1 MFGPP
6 IGTVGIIFVDDVNM
20 PEVETYGAQP
30 PIELLRQLV
39 DCGGYYDLKEKS
51 WVRIVDTVASGVK
64 VSGASSG
71 GQLNQQT
78 NEVVWSIPE
87 IPGGDSVKLSLE
99 VVPSTIGTLRNTA
112 TAVANCAPSVSA
124 ETTTRIEGIPA
135 ILLEVVDIEDPI
147 EVGENVT
154 YMVTVTNQGSAQ
166 GTNIRIECTLEN
178 SMQYVSSA
186 GATMATP
193 LENKIVFDA
202 LPTLKPK
209 ARASWKIVVR
219 AAQSGDVRF
228 MVKMTSDQISR
239 HVVETEATNFYK

>member
-1 MFGPP
+1 
-6 IGTVGIIFVDDVNM
+6 VVDRA
-20 PEVETYGAQP
+20 PST
-30 PIELLRQLV
+30 
-39 DCGGYYDLKEKS
+39 
-51 WVRIVDTVASGVK
+51 VK

-78 NEVVWSIPE
+78 NEVLWVIPE
-87 IPGGDSVKLSLE
+87 IPGGESRQLSLE
-99 VVPSTIGTLRNTA
+99 VVPNQIGELTNTA
-112 TAVANCAPSVSA
+112 TAVADCAPSVSA
-124 ETTTRIEGIPA
+124 SASTRIEGIPA

-154 YMVTVTNQGSAQ
+154 YMVTVTNQGSAE

-193 LENKIVFDA
+193 VEGKVVFDA
-202 LPTLKPK
+202 LPSLKPK
-209 ARASWKIVVR
+209 ARASWKVVVR
-219 AAQSGDVRF
+219 AVQSGDVRF

-239 HVVETEATNFYK
+239 HVVETEATNFYN